1 MGLSIVLKK
10 IASIALQARHTPS
23 WGRVTI
29 SCAFPYPAGKIT
41 ALDTGW

>member
-10 IASIALQARHTPS
+10 IASIALQACNTLS
-23 WGRVTI
+23 LGRATI
-29 SCAFPYPAGKIT
+29 SCALPYPAGKIT